1 MAQGLAWLLAALLF
15 IAAAGALYVW
25 PRWWWLIGAAAVA
38 VSMPIVLSSWAD
50 AWVGALTNLLVLAGV
65 IFGYVAHGPGSLR
78 AAYDGDVARRVSHM
92 SAAPVLTDGDLA
104 TLPDPVQRYIRQ
116 SGAVGQPRIRNYRV
130 RMHGRIR
137 SGPDARWMPFSAD
150 QHSFVDD
157 PARLFYMEASMRG
170 LPVFG
175 IHRYVGEEAMMR
187 IKAAG
192 LVPVVDLAGNDM
204 TRAETVT
211 LFNDLCIMAPG
222 ALVEPAI
229 SWEAVD
235 AQSVRA
241 TFTNGGHS
249 IRAELQFNDA
259 GELID
264 FWSDD
269 RLAAQQTARR

>member
-1 MAQGLAWLLAALLF
+1 
-15 IAAAGALYVW
+15 
-25 PRWWWLIGAAAVA
+25 
-38 VSMPIVLSSWAD
+38 
-50 AWVGALTNLLVLAGV
+50 
-65 IFGYVAHGPGSLR
+65 
-78 AAYDGDVARRVSHM
+78 
-92 SAAPVLTDGDLA
+92 
-104 TLPDPVQRYIRQ
+104 
-116 SGAVGQPRIRNYRV
+116 
-130 RMHGRIR
+130 
-137 SGPDARWMPFSAD
+137 MPFSAD

-192 LVPVVDLAGNDM
+192 LVPVGDLAGNDM

-264 FWSDD
+264 F
-269 RLAAQQTARR
+269 